1 MPKDNKANKPKK
13 NDPKK
18 SQGNRKKK
26 GTLERIKEMVSKSS
40 PGGFLI
46 SKSREQIDRVMEN
59 LK

>member
-1 MPKDNKANKPKK
+1 MPKDNKAKK

-26 GTLERIKEMVSKSS
+26 GTLERIKDMIAKSS

-46 SKSREQIDRVMEN
+46 SKSREQVDKVLEN